1 MEDRELSIEI
11 PLVGAIKSDSG
22 SPWMDV
28 ASICIVIIVVLFFKR
43 IIERKIK

>member
-28 ASICIVIIVVLFFKR
+28 ASICIVIMVAIFLK
-43 IIERKIK
+43 KYLMKGK